1 MKKLKT
7 LLTIA
12 LLNLVALA
20 VKAGPGDTIVV
31 QAMTYGSPQD
41 LVIALPPASVPVY
54 KVLMLYKLK
63 CNPAQNPAC
72 GEWDYLTYT
81 YLYKNTGAIDSN
93 VVSIDTTF
101 DGNQNIIAIDTT
113 WNVFNVQERFEIGRY
128 ITPYGINLD
137 LGQGFTW
144 VFDVSD
150 YRPLLTDSI
159 RITAGNWQELL
170 DLKFLFIEGTPPR
183 EPYKVTN
190 LWVGQPGYGLQ
201 TSIEDFLSPRT
212 VPIDANSVNTR
223 LKMRVTGH
231 GFGGTENC
239 AEFCPKEH
247 SIWVDGT
254 KRYGKVVWRDNCAL
268 NPVYPQGGTW
278 VYNRTNWCPG
288 AEVWTYDVELTPH
301 VTAGQSSTIDY
312 NVEPYT
318 WDGQGSVPYFA
329 IETQLVNYKAP
340 NFTLDAAIEDII
352 SPTNADMH
360 SRKNSI
366 CARPEIVIKN
376 TGTSKLTVLNIVYGV
391 VGGEPNFYQWSGD
404 LDFLDTAHIT
414 LPTFNW
420 GGISQGNY
428 NFYATISD
436 PNGGT
441 DEYQYNNTAKSV
453 FTPTTTLSESSF
465 EIRMRT
471 NNQGW
476 QNSWELKDLSG
487 TVIASRSNCDDNT
500 IYKDT
505 VNLAPGCYEFRL
517 KDTGEDGLYWWAN
530 NDGAGYIRFYKLTS
544 GILKSFGTD
553 FGAEIL
559 FNFTVGTTLSASEY
573 GVSKLSVFPNPA
585 HGEVYI
591 EVPSTVSGNMRV
603 LVTDLMG
610 KTLFEQNYGQQADPM
625 LWLDLNHLPAGM
637 YMVNL
642 ITQNAN
648 YPAKVLIAK

>member
-12 LLNLVALA
+12 LLNLIALTA
-20 VKAGPGDTIVV
+20 NAGPGDTIVV

-41 LVIALPPASVPVY
+41 LVIALPPASVPIY

-247 SIWVDGT
+247 SIWINGT

-360 SRKNSI
+360 ARKNSI
-366 CARPEIVIKN
+366 CARPEVVIKN
-376 TGTSKLTVLNIVYGV
+376 TGTTPLTTVYITYGV
-391 VGGEPNFYQWSGD
+391 VGGQPITHKWTGN
-404 LDFLDTAHIT
+404 LNFLDTAHVI

-420 GGISQGNY
+420 AGISQDNY
-428 NFYATISD
+428 NFYATLSS
-436 PNGGT
+436 PNDGL

-453 FTPTTTLSESSF
+453 FTPTPTLAESSF
-465 EIRMRT
+465 EIRLRT
-471 NNQGW
+471 NNQGG
-476 QNSWELKDLSG
+476 QSSWELKDLSG

-500 IYKDT
+500 TYKDT

-517 KDTGEDGLYWWAN
+517 KDTGEDGLSWWAN

-544 GILKSFGTD
+544 GILKSFGPD

-559 FNFTVGTTLSASEY
+559 FNFTVGTTLSTAEY
-573 GVSKLSVFPNPA
+573 GVSKLSVFPNPS

-591 EVPSTVSGNMRV
+591 EVPSTVRV
-603 LVTDLMG
+603 ICV
-610 KTLFEQNYGQQADPM
+610 F
-625 LWLDLNHLPAGM
+625 W
-637 YMVNL
+637 
-642 ITQNAN
+642 
-648 YPAKVLIAK
+648 